1 MKTVR
6 KYTVSD
12 QQNGMTLGSFLLSHG
27 LSKNV
32 ITKLKKNPEGLTV
45 NGERKHTNF
54 LLSPADQ
61 VVISLE
67 ESSDSWW
74 LKPTEMPLEV
84 IYEDRDLLI
93 VNKQP
98 YLQVHPSR
106 NNTDL
111 SLANGIAWYLAQSGE
126 NTVFHC
132 VNRLDKNTSGLT
144 MIVKNQIA
152 AGPYSEMV
160 GQRKIQR
167 EYLAMVTGKAP
178 ESGIIDAPI
187 GRLGEDM
194 HRIITPDGKP
204 SVSHYRLVAWF
215 PARDASLVRLKLD
228 TGRTHQIRVHM
239 AHIGHPLI
247 GDSLYNGTPSAFPR
261 QGLQAY
267 HLTFRHP
274 DTGTSMNFTLPL
286 DREIA
291 EYLEADPLITYS
303 LKKVEW

>member
-84 IYEDRDLLI
+84 IYEDSDLLI

-228 TGRTHQIRVHM
+228 TGRTHQIRVHLSS
-239 AHIGHPLI
+239 IGYPILNDTLYGSESDLCIRMGLFARSVELYHPLKE
-247 GDSLYNGTPSAFPR
+247 DRLDVEAELPNDLNKLYLA
-261 QGLQAY
+261 GL
-267 HLTFRHP
+267 
-274 DTGTSMNFTLPL
+274 
-286 DREIA
+286 
-291 EYLEADPLITYS
+291 
-303 LKKVEW
+303 K

>member
-6 KYTVSD
+6 KYIVRE
-12 QQNGMTLGSFLLSHG
+12 NHKEMTLGSFLLSHG

-32 ITKLKKNPEGLTV
+32 ITKLKKNPEGLLV
-45 NGERKHTNF
+45 NGQRRHTNY
-54 LLSPADQ
+54 LLNPGDE

-74 LKPTEMPLEV
+74 LMPTEMPLDI
-84 IYEDRDLLI
+84 IYEDSDLLI

-98 YLQVHPSR
+98 YLQVHPTR
-106 NNTDL
+106 NNTDV
-111 SLANGIAWYLAQSGE
+111 SLANGIAWYLAQRNE

-144 MIVKNQIA
+144 MVVKNQIA
-152 AGPYSEMV
+152 AGEYSELV
-160 GQRKIQR
+160 AQRKIQR
-167 EYLAMVTGKAP
+167 EYLALVRGKPP
-178 ESGIIDAPI
+178 ESGIIEAPI
-187 GRLGEDM
+187 GRIGEDM

-204 SVSHYRLVAWF
+204 SVSHYRNVAWF
-215 PARDASLVRLKLD
+215 PERNASLVRLKLD

-239 AHIGHPLI
+239 AHIGYPLI
-247 GDSLYNGTPSAFPR
+247 GDTLYNDEPADFPR

-267 HLTFRHP
+267 HLCYHHP
-274 DTGTSMNFTLPL
+274 DSGTLMNFTLPL

-291 EYLEADPLITYS
+291 EYLDADPYITYS
-303 LKKVEW
+303 LKNVEW